1 MKLYRNAI
9 ILVVVLALLIGA
21 YVIISKKKGS
31 DTTNEA
37 TTTQNLTILSI
48 DSAKVSEVTVKNKDI
63 LLDFTKNGTDW
74 VLKSP
79 VGLKTNKD
87 QISTLISGITGIT
100 PDKLIEEKA
109 SNLNQYGLDNPV
121 LEIVILST
129 ENKAQTLE
137 FGNKTPTQ
145 DGYYL
150 MDMASNKVVTVSTN
164 TVEQFLDAKNAIRD
178 KTLFNLTVDATAG
191 TVKDATGISMYRAGE
206 LLFTAKLEADSN
218 WALTA
223 PFVATAN
230 VESMIPII
238 TAIAQLSVSGFVEDN
253 ATDLDKYGLK
263 NPAYALEVDTTS
275 KGKNKIL
282 LGSVKQGSTELYA
295 VFEGSKDVFTI
306 DPSTLTF
313 LDKPFKEIIEPFIY
327 IAHIDTVTRIDVTMD
342 GRTDTSTILTDK
354 DNGEVKAD
362 NDKDKFTINGK
373 DATAKDANDDQPFRK
388 YYQALIGITLD
399 GIEIDAV
406 PTGKPEITINYTLT
420 KAPGTMKVEFIPKD
434 KDYYYVVK
442 NGKYSNIVVQK
453 SQFDKPDEGV
463 RATYK
468 TLIDLSLIHISE
480 PTRRTP
486 ISYAVFCL
494 KK

>member
-9 ILVVVLALLIGA
+9 ILVVVLALLISA
-21 YVIISKKKGS
+21 YVVISKKKGS
-31 DTTNEA
+31 DTTNA

-48 DSAKVSEVTVKNKDI
+48 DSEKVSEVTVKNKDI
-63 LLDFTKNGTDW
+63 LLDFTKNETDW

-109 SNLNQYGLDNPV
+109 SDLNQYGLDNPV

-129 ENKAQTLE
+129 ENKTQTLE

-150 MDMASNKVVTVSTN
+150 MDMASNKIVTVSTN

-223 PFVATAN
+223 PFVANAN
-230 VESMIPII
+230 AESMTPII
-238 TAIAQLSVSGFVEDN
+238 TAIAQLSVSSFVEEDN

-263 NPAYALEVDTTS
+263 NPAYAL
-275 KGKNKIL
+275 
-282 LGSVKQGSTELYA
+282 
-295 VFEGSKDVFTI
+295 
-306 DPSTLTF
+306 
-313 LDKPFKEIIEPFIY
+313 
-327 IAHIDTVTRIDVTMD
+327 
-342 GRTDTSTILTDK
+342 
-354 DNGEVKAD
+354 
-362 NDKDKFTINGK
+362 
-373 DATAKDANDDQPFRK
+373 
-388 YYQALIGITLD
+388 
-399 GIEIDAV
+399 
-406 PTGKPEITINYTLT
+406 
-420 KAPGTMKVEFIPKD
+420 
-434 KDYYYVVK
+434 
-442 NGKYSNIVVQK
+442 
-453 SQFDKPDEGV
+453 
-463 RATYK
+463 
-468 TLIDLSLIHISE
+468 
-480 PTRRTP
+480 
-486 ISYAVFCL
+486 
-494 KK
+494 